1 MKSLILFF
9 LLTLCAITSMAQNTS
24 YDSLLAR
31 QLGADDY
38 GMKQYRLVLLK
49 TGPFVPPRQSL
60 KDSLFRGHMENIN
73 RLAKAG
79 KLIVAGPMQKNDRSY
94 RGLFIIDS
102 KTEEEAKEMLRA
114 DPAIAAGVFDYELFG
129 WYGSAALGTYLEN
142 HERISKIKP

>member
-1 MKSLILFF
+1 MKHFF
-9 LLTLCAITSMAQNTS
+9 WLLTLFLWSSLAFAQHAA
-24 YDSLLAR
+24 YDSAFAR